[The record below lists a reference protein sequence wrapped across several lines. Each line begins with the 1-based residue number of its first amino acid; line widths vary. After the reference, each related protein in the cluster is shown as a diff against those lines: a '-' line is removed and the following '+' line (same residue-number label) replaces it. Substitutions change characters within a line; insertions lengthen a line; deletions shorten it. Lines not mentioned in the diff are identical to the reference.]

1 MQLEEKYQKIEKEQ
15 MKKVSDQ
22 IVNTYNKKSS
32 LKEGEII
39 LFEQIANYNGYHIK
53 EENNNYYAV
62 SDKEKHKLNLTDQN
76 GQSVLVTDKRDLA
89 FKLGDNFIVSAN
101 KVKDMMIV
109 IQPNKFY
116 MCKMN
121 RENSIIIDNDIEGLK
136 IYYNN
141 EEITEEKKQL
151 EVLEEIKNKCPAYYE
166 EILNNSK
173 FNTLKEE
180 MNRKED
186 IEELKEMKEDINSL
200 FYDGPKQ
207 ESSKQNIDE
216 LFEENKPSSRGK

>member
-1 MQLEEKYQKIEKEQ
+1 
-15 MKKVSDQ
+15 
-22 IVNTYNKKSS
+22 
-32 LKEGEII
+32 
-39 LFEQIANYNGYHIK
+39 
-53 EENNNYYAV
+53 
-62 SDKEKHKLNLTDQN
+62 
-76 GQSVLVTDKRDLA
+76 
-89 FKLGDNFIVSAN
+89 
-101 KVKDMMIV
+101 
-109 IQPNKFY
+109 
-116 MCKMN
+116 MN

-173 FNTLKEE
+173 FNMLKEE
-180 MNRKED
+180 INRKED

-200 FYDGPKQ
+200 FYDRPKQ